1 MVGAII
7 GDLAAWTWEH
17 DKNMFYKKL
26 VMPEAVHS
34 HLCEDILLT
43 ANLLMR
49 QRDMDYKTYRSHF
62 KSINQTATIL
72 RAIAIGW
79 LYDTEQETH
88 SAYQNYCLSF
98 DKEDWYAGAFMCLL
112 IFALRHGA
120 SKKEAVLVEHIAP
133 FKDMINDWKNKSSIL
148 GILMR
153 AWEAFRSSFDFG
165 SALHNAMLLSG
176 DHHVN
181 AIFVGALADA
191 MYGCDRYFVKSKY
204 GEGCILNCYKYVSE
218 EIMQLYRS
226 QRTFF
231 PKNCAATNVEK
242 HQWHDVA
249 NPYKD
254 KIITPELHRRILKAF
269 QPCFDYR
276 FGFYLDDGFV
286 YVYRSGWVLQRF
298 NLVSQGDGTY
308 RIANLQ
314 SSECISESD
323 NPIKEALYAVEYRWD
338 LVSEEKTN
346 CKNTYN
352 LPNRQAFF
360 GISRHR
366 IGIDGNGVTTL
377 VTFMGCPY
385 KCKYCLNERCHAPVF
400 EEYGTTPRNG
410 ILLLSPQELYDKV
423 KIDNIYFQA
432 TKGGICFGGGEPL
445 LHSEFIKE
453 FREICGSKWK
463 ITVETALACS
473 WADINLLAPIID
485 HWIVD
490 IKDMNPSIKAQYT
503 GMPESSLV
511 SLNLLK
517 GNGIT
522 QNVTVK
528 VPHIP
533 EYNTD
538 KDVTKSI
545 EQIRGLGFK
554 DIVECQYIKFN
565 GNNKNNVI

>member
-17 DKNMFYKKL
+17 DKNAFYKML
-26 VMPEAVHS
+26 ITPEAVAS
-34 HLCEDILLT
+34 HYREDMLLT
-43 ANLLMR
+43 ADLLMR
-49 QRDMDYKTYRSHF
+49 QKDISHEEYKKYFRNCSP
-62 KSINQTATIL
+62 IATIL

-79 LYDTEQETH
+79 LYDTEPETRI
-88 SAYQNYCLSF
+88 AYQRYSLYD

-112 IFALRHGA
+112 VFALRHGA
-120 SKKEAVLVEHIAP
+120 SKKEAAMVEHIAP
-133 FKDMINDWKNKSSIL
+133 FKDMIGDWKDKETIL
-148 GILMR
+148 GTLMR
-153 AWEAFRSSFDFG
+153 AWEAFRTSFDFG

-176 DHHVN
+176 NRHVN
-181 AIFVGALADA
+181 AIVVGALADA
-191 MYGCDRYFVKSKY
+191 MYGWERYFVKKKY
-204 GEGCILNCYKYVSE
+204 GEGCALNCYKYVSA
-218 EIMQLYRS
+218 EIMQLHLN

-231 PKNCAATNVEK
+231 PKNCATTNVEK
-242 HQWHDVA
+242 HQWHDVP

-254 KIITPELHRRILKAF
+254 KIITPELRRRILKAF

-298 NLVSQGDGTY
+298 QLAAQDDGTY
-308 RIANLQ
+308 RIVNLQ
-314 SSECISESD
+314 YSECVSKSD
-323 NPIKEALYAVEYRWD
+323 NPMSEALYAVEFRWD
-338 LVSEEKTN
+338 WVCEEN
-346 CKNTYN
+346 NDWKNIHKV
-352 LPNRQAFF
+352 PNRQAFF

-366 IGIDGNGVTTL
+366 IGIDGKGVTTL

-385 KCKYCLNERCHAPVF
+385 KCKYCLNECCHEPIF
-400 EEYGTTPRNG
+400 KEDGITPNDD
-410 ILLLSPQELYDKV
+410 IMLLTPQELYDKV

-432 TKGGICFGGGEPL
+432 TDGGICFGGGEPL
-445 LHSEFIKE
+445 LHSTFIKE

-463 ITVETALACS
+463 ITVEKALACS
-473 WADINLLAPIID
+473 WADINQLAPIVD

-490 IKDMNPSIKAQYT
+490 IKDMNSSIKSKYT
-503 GMPESSLV
+503 GMPESSLA

-517 GNGIT
+517 GNGII

-538 KDVTKSI
+538 KDVAKSI
-545 EQIRGLGFK
+545 EQIKGLGFK

-565 GNNKNNVI
+565 GNNKK

>member
-17 DKNMFYKKL
+17 DKNAFYKKL
-26 VMPEAVHS
+26 IMPEAVPS
-34 HLCEDILLT
+34 LLCEDVLLT

-49 QRDMDYKTYRSHF
+49 QKDMSYQAYRSHI
-62 KSINQTATIL
+62 KSTSQTSTVL

-79 LYDTEQETH
+79 LYDTEQETR
-88 SAYQNYCLSF
+88 SAYQNYNLCD

-120 SKKEAVLVEHIAP
+120 SKKETTSVKHIAP
-133 FKDMINDWKNKSSIL
+133 FKDMIDDWKDKDSIL
-148 GILMR
+148 GTLMR

-165 SALHNAMLLSG
+165 SALQNAMLLSG
-176 DHHVN
+176 DRHIN

-191 MYGCDRYFVKSKY
+191 MYGCGWYFVKSKY
-204 GEGCILNCYKYVSE
+204 GDGCALNCYKYVPE
-218 EIMQLYRS
+218 EIMSLHRNK
-226 QRTFF
+226 RTFF

-242 HQWHDVA
+242 HQWHNVP

-314 SSECISESD
+314 STECVSESD
-323 NPIKEALYAVEYRWD
+323 NPIKEALYAVEFRWD
-338 LVSEEKTN
+338 LISEEKKSY
-346 CKNTYN
+346 KNTCN
-352 LPNRQAFF
+352 VRKRQAFF

-385 KCKYCLNERCHAPVF
+385 KCKYCLNERCHDQVF
-400 EEYGTTPRNG
+400 EEDGTTPRNG

-473 WADINLLAPIID
+473 WADIHLLAPIVD

-490 IKDMNPSIKAQYT
+490 IKDMNPNIKAQYT
-503 GMPESSLV
+503 GMPENSLF

-538 KDVTKSI
+538 KDVAKSI

-565 GNNKNNVI
+565 GNNKK

>member
-17 DKNMFYKKL
+17 DKNAFYKKL
-26 VMPEAVHS
+26 IMPEAIPS
-34 HLCEDILLT
+34 HLCEEMLLT
-43 ANLLMR
+43 ANFLMR
-49 QRDMDYKTYRSHF
+49 QKDMDYETYSRHF
-62 KSINQTATIL
+62 KSTNQTATIL
-72 RAIAIGW
+72 RAITIGW
-79 LYDTEQETH
+79 LYDTEQETR
-88 SAYQNYCLSF
+88 SAYQNYCLSD

-112 IFALRHGA
+112 IFALRHGS
-120 SKKEAVLVEHIAP
+120 SKKEAASVKHIAP
-133 FKDMINDWKNKSSIL
+133 FEDMIDDWKNKDSIL
-148 GILMR
+148 GTLMR

-191 MYGCDRYFVKSKY
+191 MYGCGWYFVKSKY
-204 GEGCILNCYKYVSE
+204 GDGCALNCYKYVPK
-218 EIMQLYRS
+218 EIMQLHRDK
-226 QRTFF
+226 RTFF
-231 PKNCAATNVEK
+231 PKNCAAANVEK
-242 HQWHDVA
+242 HQWHDVP

-298 NLVSQGDGTY
+298 RLVYQGDGSY
-308 RIANLQ
+308 RITTLQ
-314 SSECISESD
+314 SSECVSESD

-338 LVSEEKTN
+338 LVSEEKN
-346 CKNTYN
+346 SCKKTGN
-352 LPNRQAFF
+352 LTNRQAFF

-385 KCKYCLNERCHAPVF
+385 KCKYCLNERCHGPVF
-400 EEYGTTPRNG
+400 EEDGTTPRNG

-445 LHSEFIKE
+445 LHSDFIKE
-453 FREICGSKWK
+453 FREICGNKWK

-473 WADINLLAPIID
+473 WADINLLAPIVD

-490 IKDMNPSIKAQYT
+490 IKEMNPNIKSNYT
-503 GMPESSLV
+503 GMPISSLA

-538 KDVTKSI
+538 KDVAKSI
-545 EQIRGLGFK
+545 EQIRALGFK
-554 DIVECQYIKFN
+554 NIVECQYLKFN
-565 GNNKNNVI
+565 GKNKK

>member
-17 DKNMFYKKL
+17 DKNTFYKML
-26 VMPEAVHS
+26 ITPEAAPS
-34 HLCEDILLT
+34 HYREDMLLT
-43 ANLLMR
+43 AALLMR
-49 QRDMDYKTYRSHF
+49 QKDMSHEEYRRHF
-62 KSINQTATIL
+62 KNCSPTASVL

-79 LYDTEQETH
+79 LYDTEQETRI
-88 SAYQNYCLSF
+88 AYQRYSLYD
-98 DKEDWYAGAFMCLL
+98 DKEDWYTGAFMCLL

-120 SKKEAVLVEHIAP
+120 SKKEAAMVKHIAP
-133 FKDMINDWKNKSSIL
+133 FKDMIGDWKDKETIL
-148 GILMR
+148 GTLMR
-153 AWEAFRSSFDFG
+153 AWEAFRTSFDFG
-165 SALHNAMLLSG
+165 SALHNAMLLAG
-176 DHHVN
+176 DRHFN
-181 AIFVGALADA
+181 AIVVGALADA
-191 MYGCDRYFVKSKY
+191 MYGCERYFVKKKY
-204 GEGCILNCYKYVSE
+204 GEGCTLNCYKYVE
-218 EIMQLYRS
+218 AEIMQLHRN

-231 PKNCAATNVEK
+231 PKNCAATNVER
-242 HQWHDVA
+242 HQWHDVP

-254 KIITPELHRRILKAF
+254 KIITPELYRRILKAF

-298 NLVSQGDGTY
+298 NLANQDDGTY
-308 RIANLQ
+308 RIVNLQ
-314 SSECISESD
+314 SSECVSKSDDPIS
-323 NPIKEALYAVEYRWD
+323 EALYAVEFRWNW
-338 LVSEEKTN
+338 VCEEKNDSEKTH
-346 CKNTYN
+346 KV
-352 LPNRQAFF
+352 PNRKAFF

-385 KCKYCLNERCHAPVF
+385 KCKYCLNERCHEPIF
-400 EEYGTTPRNG
+400 KEDGTTPNDG
-410 ILLLSPQELYDKV
+410 IMLLTPQELYDKV

-432 TKGGICFGGGEPL
+432 TDGGICFGGGEPL
-445 LHSEFIKE
+445 LHSTFIKE

-473 WADINLLAPIID
+473 WADINLLAPIVD

-490 IKDMNPSIKAQYT
+490 IKDMNPNIKSKYT
-503 GMPESSLV
+503 GMPDSSSLA

-517 GNGIT
+517 GNGII

-528 VPHIP
+528 VPHIL

-538 KDVTKSI
+538 KDVAKSI
-545 EQIRGLGFK
+545 EQIKGLGFK
-554 DIVECQYIKFN
+554 DIVECQYIKLN
-565 GNNKNNVI
+565 GNNKK

>member
-17 DKNMFYKKL
+17 DKNAFYKKL
-26 VMPEAVHS
+26 VVPGATPS
-34 HLCEDILLT
+34 HFCEDVLLT

-49 QRDMDYKTYRSHF
+49 QKDMSQKDYCNHVKSH
-62 KSINQTATIL
+62 SPIATVL

-79 LYDTEQETH
+79 LYDTEQETR
-88 SAYQNYCLSF
+88 SAYRDYSLYH

-120 SKKEAVLVEHIAP
+120 SKKEAASVEHVAP
-133 FKDMINDWKNKSSIL
+133 FKEMIEDWKDKESIL
-148 GILMR
+148 GTLMR

-176 DHHVN
+176 DRHVN

-191 MYGCDRYFVKSKY
+191 MYGCGLYFVKSKY
-204 GEGCILNCYKYVSE
+204 GDECVLDCHSLVSE
-218 EIMQLYRS
+218 ELLLLHEHK
-226 QRTFF
+226 RTFF

-242 HQWHDVA
+242 HQWHDVP

-254 KIITPELHRRILKAF
+254 KIVTPELRRRILKAF
-269 QPCFDYR
+269 LPTFDDRY
-276 FGFYLDDGFV
+276 GFYLDDGFV
-286 YVYRSGWVLQRF
+286 YVYRSGWLLQRF

-308 RIANLQ
+308 RIVNLQ
-314 SSECISESD
+314 SSESASNEFSPIEEAMYSVES
-323 NPIKEALYAVEYRWD
+323 RWD
-338 LVSEEKTN
+338 LVGGENNSFEKP
-346 CKNTYN
+346 CKI
-352 LPNRQAFF
+352 PDRQAFF

-366 IGIDGNGVTTL
+366 IGIDGKGITTL
-377 VTFMGCPY
+377 VTFMGCPF
-385 KCKYCLNERCHAPVF
+385 KCKYCINERCHDAIF
-400 EEYGTTPRNG
+400 EEDGTTPSKG
-410 ILLLSPQELYDKV
+410 ILLLTPQELYDKV

-432 TKGGICFGGGEPL
+432 TGGGICFGGGEPL

-453 FREICGSKWK
+453 FREICGNQWK

-473 WADINLLAPIID
+473 GPDIGLLAPIVD

-490 IKDMNPSIKAQYT
+490 IKDMNPSIKSKYT
-503 GMPESSLV
+503 GMQQSSLV
-511 SLNLLK
+511 SLQLLER
-517 GNGIT
+517 NGII

-538 KDVTKSI
+538 KDVAKSI
-545 EQIRGLGFK
+545 GQVWSLGFK
-554 DIVECQYIKFN
+554 DIVESQYIKLN
-565 GNNKNNVI
+565 GDNKK